1 MRIQYMHTELY
12 KTLVLLWS
20 CNCVGTYFSTLVVLL
35 LLIVTCFASLPT
47 WGAIQNKQPHPG
59 LGKNQCPGLN
69 WHSVSRLLL
78 NPSLLDLSPKCTW
91 LLPAVRFT
99 EKTAVSVRPPLSTR
113 WNVEQQGALTVT
125 PSNFRIKLKATI

>member
-1 MRIQYMHTELY
+1 MHVKCLHTELY
-12 KTLVLLWS
+12 KTLVPLCS

-35 LLIVTCFASLPT
+35 LLIVTCFASSPT
-47 WGAIQNKQPHPG
+47 WGAIQNKQPHSG
-59 LGKNQCPGLN
+59 LGKNLCPGLN

-91 LLPAVRFT
+91 LLPAVQFT
-99 EKTAVSVRPPLSTR
+99 EKTAVSVRSPLSTR
-113 WNVEQQGALTVT
+113 WKVEQQRALIVT